1 MWWFGGVPLV
11 SPLANALG
19 IPYVSLLLTPLALG
33 AVLLPLE
40 WPLHLAAWLV
50 RGFYLGVEWLAQAPG
65 LAVAGSPLPV
75 FLLALWGSLWLIAP
89 RGVPGRSLAALMLLP
104 MLVYQPSPPVAGAF
118 RATMLDVGQGWR
130 CWCRPGAARC
140 CSTPAGAVY
149 RVLLPQ
155 LRGLGCDASPADAVA
170 SP

>member
-1 MWWFGGVPLV
+1 M
-11 SPLANALG
+11 
-19 IPYVSLLLTPLALG
+19 
-33 AVLLPLE
+33 LLPLE

-89 RGVPGRSLAALMLLP
+89 RVPGRGLAALMLLP
-104 MLVYQPSPPVAGAF
+104 MLVYQPPPPVAGAF
-118 RATMLDVGQGWR
+118 RATMLDVGQGLAVLVQTRSRTLLFDTGW
-130 CWCRPGAARC
+130 GGVDRC
-140 CSTPAGAVY
+140 CCRSYVGWGATPG
-149 RVLLPQ
+149 
-155 LRGLGCDASPADAVA
+155 PADAVA